1 MMAISSDDLTAKENM
16 MLEEVRA
23 DYTKY
28 TDLIIDNNYTG
39 VIDEDHIEEIIRSL
53 KVSIVTQRSLYMKEF
68 MIGLNAMVWLT

>member
-1 MMAISSDDLTAKENM
+1 MMAISSEDLTAKENM

-53 KVSIVTQRSLYMKEF
+53 KVSHCDLALPLHERIHDWT
-68 MIGLNAMVWLT
+68 